1 MPEVDWVD
9 FILKLGAISTAV
21 MGVGRLLIGIYK
33 KYVTDP
39 YNKMAERI
47 QKDNSEEMRLTIA
60 PMTNAIER
68 LNYLLEDSQKD
79 RQSLHAK
86 DGEQDIKLDS
96 HEVRIT
102 VLEDWRKG
110 SNRRND

>member
-39 YNKMAERI
+39 YNSIAQKM
-47 QKDNSEEMRLTIA
+47 QSENNQNMQESIA
-60 PMTNAIER
+60 PLTSAISR
-68 LNYLLEDSQKD
+68 LNYLLEDSQAD
-79 RQSLHAK
+79 RKVIHGKIEVQ
-86 DGEQDIKLDS
+86 DGTLDN
-96 HEVRIT
+96 HEIRIT
-102 VLEDWRKG
+102 VLEDWRKA
-110 SNRRND
+110 SRRKE

>member
-21 MGVGRLLIGIYK
+21 MGVGRLLIGVYK

-39 YNKMAERI
+39 YNKMAEKI
-47 QKDNSEEMRLTIA
+47 QKENSEEMRLAIS
-60 PMTNAIER
+60 PMTTAIER

-79 RQSLHAK
+79 RKSLHIK
-86 DGEQDIKLDS
+86 NDEQDGKLDS

-110 SNRRND
+110 INRKG